1 MKRIA
6 SIALVLVLLVCSFA
20 ACGGTQPSA
29 EVTPYEGAIAELV
42 TKLYDTYSLGEL
54 PVFTEGVPVDLA
66 DADAVF
72 AYTGLESADGIAEAV
87 FSETMMGSQAYS
99 LVIVKL
105 SDTAK
110 AEEIKSA
117 MFNGI
122 NTRKWICV
130 EADQLRV
137 VSCKDIIV
145 LVMSSTQLA
154 EGLADGM
161 VKAFAESITGAA
173 VEDVATV
180 LTGEIL
186 KKG

>member
-54 PVFTEGVPVDLA
+54 PVFTEGVAVDLA
-66 DADAVF
+66 DKDAVF

-137 VSCKDIIV
+137 VSSAD
-145 LVMSSTQLA
+145 LVMLVMADSQLG
-154 EGLADGM
+154 EGHADGL
-161 VKAFAESITGAA
+161 VEAFKTNVGE
-173 VEDVATV
+173 
-180 LTGEIL
+180 LTGEVL
-186 KKG
+186 SRG

>member
-1 MKRIA
+1 MKRFT
-6 SIALVLVLLVCSFA
+6 SIAIVLVLLVCSLV
-20 ACGGTQPSA
+20 ACGGTKPASD
-29 EVTPYEGAIAELV
+29 VTPYDGAIAELV

-66 DADAVF
+66 DAEAVK
-72 AYTGLESADGIAEAV
+72 AYTGLDSADGIAEAV

-105 SDTAK
+105 SDATK

-137 VSCKDIIV
+137 VSAAD
-145 LVMSSTQLA
+145 LVMLVMADSQLG
-154 EGLADGM
+154 EGHADGL
-161 VKAFAESITGAA
+161 VEAFKTNVGE
-173 VEDVATV
+173 
-180 LTGEIL
+180 LTGETL
-186 KKG
+186 TKG

>member
-20 ACGGTQPSA
+20 ACGGTQPASD
-29 EVTPYEGAIAELV
+29 VTPYEGAIAELV
-42 TKLYDTYSLGEL
+42 TKLYDTYSVGEL
-54 PVFTEGVPVDLA
+54 PVFTEGMPVDLA
-66 DADAVF
+66 DADAVK
-72 AYTGLESADGIAEAV
+72 AYTGLDSADGVAEAV
-87 FSETMMGSQAYS
+87 FSETMMGAQAYS

-137 VSCKDIIV
+137 VSSGDIIMLIMV
-145 LVMSSTQLA
+145 SSELA
-154 EGLADGM
+154 PGVADGM
-161 VKAFAESITGAA
+161 VEAFKTTVGELSG
-173 VEDVATV
+173 EV
-180 LTGEIL
+180 LTRG
-186 KKG
+186 

>member
-1 MKRIA
+1 MKRFT
-6 SIALVLVLLVCSFA
+6 SIAIVLVLLVCSLV
-20 ACGGTQPSA
+20 ACGGTQPASDA
-29 EVTPYEGAIAELV
+29 TPYEGAIAELV
-42 TKLYDTYSLGEL
+42 TKLYDTYSVGEL
-54 PVFTEGVPVDLA
+54 PVFTEGMPVDLA

-87 FSETMMGSQAYS
+87 FSETMMGAQAYS

-137 VSCKDIIV
+137 VSSAD
-145 LVMSSTQLA
+145 LVMLVMADSQLG
-154 EGLADGM
+154 EGHADGL
-161 VKAFAESITGAA
+161 VEAFKTNVGE
-173 VEDVATV
+173 
-180 LTGEIL
+180 LTGEVL
-186 KKG
+186 SRG

>member
-1 MKRIA
+1 MKRIT

-20 ACGGTQPSA
+20 ACGGTTPEA
-29 EVTPYEGAIAELV
+29 PAVEPYEGAIAELV

-66 DADAVF
+66 DAEAVF

-137 VSCKDIIV
+137 VSSAD
-145 LVMSSTQLA
+145 LVMLVMADSQLG
-154 EGLADGM
+154 EGHADGL
-161 VKAFAESITGAA
+161 VEAFKTNVGE
-173 VEDVATV
+173 
-180 LTGEIL
+180 LTGEVL
-186 KKG
+186 SRG

>member
-1 MKRIA
+1 MKRLT
-6 SIALVLVLLVCSFA
+6 SIALVLVLLVCALA
-20 ACGGTQPSA
+20 ACGGTKT
-29 EVTPYEGAIAELV
+29 ETPAAYEGAIAELV
-42 TKLYDTYSLGEL
+42 TKLYDTYSVGEL
-54 PVFTEGVPVDLA
+54 PVFTEGMPVDLA

-87 FSETMMGSQAYS
+87 FSETMMGAQAYS

-137 VSCKDIIV
+137 VSAADVIM
-145 LVMSSTQLA
+145 LVMASSETA
-154 EGLADGM
+154 AGLADSM
-161 VKAFAESITGAA
+161 VEAFAANVGE
-173 VEDVATV
+173 
-180 LTGEIL
+180 LTGETL
-186 KKG
+186 ARG

>member
-1 MKRIA
+1 MKRIT
-6 SIALVLVLLVCSFA
+6 SIAIVLVLLVCSLV
-20 ACGGTQPSA
+20 ACGGTQPVSDA
-29 EVTPYEGAIAELV
+29 TPYEGAIAELV

-54 PVFTEGVPVDLA
+54 PVFTEGMPVDLA
-66 DADAVF
+66 DADAVY

-87 FSETMMGSQAYS
+87 FSETMMGAQAYS

-110 AEEIKSA
+110 AEEIKNA

-137 VSCKDIIV
+137 VSSAD
-145 LVMSSTQLA
+145 LVMLVMCDTQLG
-154 EGLADGM
+154 EGHADGL
-161 VKAFAESITGAA
+161 VEAFKTNVGE
-173 VEDVATV
+173 
-180 LTGEIL
+180 LTGEVL
-186 KKG
+186 SRG